1 MAASVDLPDERACLA
16 MLADLGAP
24 ARLVRHGQLVLE
36 AAEML
41 LVTLHRLGVV
51 VEARLVRA
59 GALLHDVG
67 KTVHVAELDVPGA
80 RHEEAGQELLLR
92 HGAPPPVARCCVT
105 HARWKGME
113 CSLEEL
119 LVALADALWKGVRR
133 AELEEKVV
141 AEVAQRLGKSAWDV
155 FVELDSRFEEI
166 ADGGSERLGRS
177 G

>member
-1 MAASVDLPDERACLA
+1 MAHSVDLPDEAACLA

-24 ARLVRHGQLVLE
+24 PRLVRHGRLVLE

-41 LVTLHRLGVV
+41 LVTVERLGVEV
-51 VEARLVRA
+51 NTRLVRA
-59 GALLHDVG
+59 GALLHDAG
-67 KTVHVAELDVPGA
+67 KSVHVAELDGPGA

-92 HGAPPPVARCCVT
+92 HGAPAEVARCCVS
-105 HARWKGME
+105 HARWRLME

-133 AELEEKVV
+133 ADLEEKVV
-141 AEVAQRLGKSAWDV
+141 AVVAGGLGRSGWDV
-155 FVELDSRFEEI
+155 FVEMDSRFEEI
-166 ADGGSERLGRS
+166 ADGGRERLGRS